1 MLKPAEPSLGS
12 ACKLCKVGTTR
23 VRKIEPEHA
32 LEPCLLDKSWIF
44 STPLTIV
51 NYETIQF
58 YGQRDSAATRIR
70 FF

>member
-1 MLKPAEPSLGS
+1 MFKPAEPSLGS
-12 ACKLCKVGTTR
+12 ACKLCKVGT
-23 VRKIEPEHA
+23 IEPEHA
-32 LEPCLLDKSWIF
+32 LEPCLLGKALIF